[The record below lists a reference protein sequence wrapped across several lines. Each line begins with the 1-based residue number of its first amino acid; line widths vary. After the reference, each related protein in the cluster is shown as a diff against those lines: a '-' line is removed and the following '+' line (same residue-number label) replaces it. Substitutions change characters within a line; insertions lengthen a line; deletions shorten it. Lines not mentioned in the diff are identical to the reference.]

1 MSDLSLSLYHIP
13 QIRDKTIG
21 FHALHDLRCSVLGPH
36 KDSKG
41 VQSARRDSACANH
54 GAPLSAQPV
63 WLSQKLTERAAPA
76 RDTAPLSAEA
86 PLAYLPPLLR
96 FGRPSSASPL
106 PVHTLQGRGGDME
119 AKVRKILPK
128 DEQVRLV

>member
-1 MSDLSLSLYHIP
+1 MLGAGAAS
-13 QIRDKTIG
+13 RK
-21 FHALHDLRCSVLGPH
+21 ALCR
-36 KDSKG
+36 G
-41 VQSARRDSACANH
+41 VQSARRDIAYANH